1 MSIKPT
7 LLVLAAGIGSR
18 YGGLK
23 QMDQVGPSRETIID
37 YSIYDAMQAGFGKVV
52 FVIRRDIEKDF
63 KEVFIDKLKDRIDV
77 DYVFQHIDMVPKG
90 IRFTSARKKPW
101 GTAHAI
107 IVAEQKINEPFAVI
121 NADDFYGGGSY
132 RVMAD
137 FLTNSSDINE
147 YSMVGY
153 RLDRTLSDHGHVAR
167 GVCETSQ
174 GSYLK
179 VVTERTKIEKEN
191 NKIIF
196 TDEDGAKTG
205 LTGSEIVSMNFWGFK
220 TSVFD
225 YLNKHFM
232 QFMTENSNDP
242 KAEFFIPA
250 MITDLI
256 NKNTA
261 KVKVLNTDESW
272 FGVTYRE
279 DKPVVIE
286 SISELVSKGVYPS
299 NLWNS

>member
-1 MSIKPT
+1 MNIKPT

-23 QMDQVGPSRETIID
+23 QMDQVGPSGETIID

-52 FVIRRDIEKDF
+52 FVIREDIEKDF
-63 KEVFIDKLKDRIDV
+63 KEVFIDKLKDRIEV
-77 DYVFQHIDMVPKG
+77 DYVFQHIDMVPKSV
-90 IRFTSARKKPW
+90 RFSSARKKPW
-101 GTAHAI
+101 GTGHAV

-121 NADDFYGGGSY
+121 NADDFYGGSSY

-153 RLDRTLSDHGHVAR
+153 RLDRTLSDHGYVAR
-167 GVCETSQ
+167 GVCETNKE
-174 GSYLK
+174 SYLK
-179 VVTERTKIEKEN
+179 IVTERTKIEKEN

-196 TDEDGAKTG
+196 TDEDGTKTA
-205 LTGSEIVSMNFWGFK
+205 LTGSEIVSMNFWGFN

-225 YLNKHFM
+225 YLNKHFIK
-232 QFMTENSNDP
+232 FMTENSSNP
-242 KAEFFIPA
+242 KAEFFIPD
-250 MITDLI
+250 MIADLI
-256 NKNTA
+256 KKNTA

-286 SISELVSKGVYPS
+286 SIRELVCKGVYPS
-299 NLWNS
+299 KLWG

>member
-23 QMDQVGPSRETIID
+23 QMDQVGPSGETIID
-37 YSIYDAMQAGFGKVV
+37 YSIYDAMKAGFGKVV

-63 KEVFIDKLKDRIDV
+63 KEVFIDKLKDHIDV

-90 IRFTSARKKPW
+90 ISFSYDRNKPW
-101 GTAHAI
+101 GTGHAVM
-107 IVAEQKINEPFAVI
+107 VAEQKINEPFAVI
-121 NADDFYGGGSY
+121 NADDFYGGSSY

-174 GSYLK
+174 DSYLK
-179 VVTERTKIEKEN
+179 VVTERTKIENEN
-191 NKIIF
+191 DKIVF
-196 TDEDGAKTG
+196 TDDDGSITV
-205 LTGSEIVSMNFWGFK
+205 LTGNETVSMNFWGFK
-220 TSVFD
+220 KSVFD
-225 YLNKHFM
+225 HLNELFI
-232 QFMTENSNDP
+232 QFVKENSDDP
-242 KAEFFIPA
+242 KAEFFIPD

-256 NKNTA
+256 NKNAA
-261 KVKVLNTDESW
+261 KVKVLNTDELW

-279 DKPVVIE
+279 DKPIVIE
-286 SISELVSKGVYPS
+286 SIRELVSKGVYPS
-299 NLWNS
+299 KLW